1 MRWSSGDSGDIE
13 DRRGSSGRMG
23 GAAPL
28 GIGGVVLLLV
38 LSWATGTNFFSLLDS
53 TGGGPSSQPTES
65 SAPVEQSPQEKQVA
79 DLVGAVAT
87 DTQNTWA
94 QLLPNRYKRTRVVLF
109 REATQTACGVG
120 QAETGPFYCP
130 NDGLVYIDL
139 SFFDELS
146 RRFGAP
152 GDFAE
157 AYVIAHE
164 FGHHIQN
171 LLGVNERVQGS
182 RSGPNSGSVA
192 LELQA
197 DCFAGVWAHAASQG
211 SRFEMGRV
219 QLDPGDAE
227 EALRAAAAIGDDRLQ
242 KMTTGR
248 VQPERFTHGTSAQR
262 VQWFKTG
269 MESGDPERCNT
280 FERSTR

>member
-1 MRWSSGDSGDIE
+1 
-13 DRRGSSGRMG
+13 MG

-38 LSWATGTNFFSLLDS
+38 LSWATGTNFFTLLDS
-53 TGGGPSSQPTES
+53 GAGVPSQS
-65 SAPVEQSPQEKQVA
+65 SDSAAPVQQSPEEKQTA

-87 DTQNTWA
+87 DVQNTFA
-94 QLLPNRYKRTRVVLF
+94 RLLSNRYKRTKVVLF
-109 REATQTACGVG
+109 REATETACGVG
-120 QAETGPFYCP
+120 QAQTGPFYCP

-164 FGHHIQN
+164 FGHHVQN
-171 LLGVNERVQGS
+171 LLGVSDRVQGN

-211 SRFEMGRV
+211 SRFEMGTV

-242 KMTTGR
+242 KMTTGH

-262 VQWFKTG
+262 VEWFKRG
-269 MESGDPERCNT
+269 LQSGEPDHCDT
-280 FERSTR
+280 FARSTH

>member
-13 DRRGSSGRMG
+13 DRRGSGGRMG

-28 GIGGVVLLLV
+28 GIGGVLLLLV

-53 TGGGPSSQPTES
+53 TGGAPASQAGDG
-65 SAPVEQSPQEKQVA
+65 SAPVEQSPQEKNTA

-87 DTQNTWA
+87 DVQNSWA
-94 QLLPNRYKRTRVVLF
+94 QLLSNRYKRTRVVLF
-109 REATQTACGVG
+109 RDATQTACGVG

-182 RSGPNSGSVA
+182 RSGANSGSVA

-211 SRFEMGRV
+211 SRFEVGRV

-269 MESGDPERCNT
+269 MESGDPDRCNT